1 MEQTMSNVF
10 TARNGV
16 SLAGRVL
23 PDLTKPAAPSM
34 EDMLA
39 QIEALKAQLANASK
53 PKALTLKVSE
63 KGALSIYGLGR
74 FPITLYLSQFDKLNA
89 AWPDVQ
95 AFVEA
100 NRARFTTKE

>member
-1 MEQTMSNVF
+1 MSNVL

-23 PDLTKPAAPSM
+23 PDLTQPAQPTVEELMAKIAA
-34 EDMLA
+34 L
-39 QIEALKAQLANASK
+39 EAAAKQPAR
-53 PKALTLKVSE
+53 ALTLKVSE

-89 AWPDVQ
+89 AWSDVV
-95 AFVEA
+95 AFVDA
-100 NRARFTTKE
+100 NRARFTVKE

>member
-1 MEQTMSNVF
+1 MSNVL

-23 PDLTKPAAPSM
+23 PDLTKPAQPTV
-34 EDMLA
+34 EELLA
-39 QIEALKAQLANASK
+39 RIASLEAAAKAGSTR
-53 PKALTLKVSE
+53 ALTLKVSE

-89 AWPDVQ
+89 AWADVQ
-95 AFVEA
+95 QFVEA
-100 NRARFTTKE
+100 NRARFTVKE

>member
-1 MEQTMSNVF
+1 MSNVL

-23 PDLTKPAAPSM
+23 PDLSKPAQPT
-34 EDMLA
+34 
-39 QIEALKAQLANASK
+39 IEELMAKIAALEAAAKQPAR
-53 PKALTLKVSE
+53 ALTLKVSE

-89 AWPDVQ
+89 AWSDVQ
-95 AFVEA
+95 AFVET

>member
-1 MEQTMSNVF
+1 MSNVF

-16 SLAGRVL
+16 SLAGRIL
-23 PDLTKPAAPSM
+23 PDLTKPAEPTVA
-34 EDMLA
+34 ELLA
-39 QIEALKAQLANASK
+39 RIEALQAQVAKGAS
-53 PKALTLKVSE
+53 PRALTLKVSE

-89 AWPDVQ
+89 AWADVV

-100 NRARFTTKE
+100 NRARFTVKE

>member
-1 MEQTMSNVF
+1 MSNVF

-23 PDLTKPAAPSM
+23 PDLTKPTEPTVADLM
-34 EDMLA
+34 A
-39 QIEALKAQLANASK
+39 QIEALKAQVAKGAS
-53 PKALTLKVSE
+53 PRALTLKVSE

-89 AWPDVQ
+89 AWSDVV
-95 AFVEA
+95 AFVDA
-100 NRARFTTKE
+100 NRSRFTTKE

>member
-1 MEQTMSNVF
+1 MSNVL

-23 PDLTKPAAPSM
+23 PDLTKPAQPT
-34 EDMLA
+34 
-39 QIEALKAQLANASK
+39 IEELMAKIAALEAAAKSGSAR
-53 PKALTLKVSE
+53 ALTLKVSE

-74 FPITLYLSQFDKLNA
+74 FPITLYLSQFEKLNA
-89 AWPDVQ
+89 AWSDVQ

-100 NRARFTTKE
+100 NRSRFTTKE

>member
-1 MEQTMSNVF
+1 MSNVLA
-10 TARNGV
+10 ARNGV

-23 PDLTKPAAPSM
+23 PDLTKPTEPTVADLM
-34 EDMLA
+34 A
-39 QIEALKAQLANASK
+39 QIEALKAQVAK
-53 PKALTLKVSE
+53 GGQPRALTLKVSE

-89 AWPDVQ
+89 AWSDVV

-100 NRARFTTKE
+100 NRSRFTTKD

>member
-1 MEQTMSNVF
+1 MSNVL

-23 PDLTKPAAPSM
+23 PDLTKPVTPTIEELMAKIAALEAAAKQPSR
-34 EDMLA
+34 
-39 QIEALKAQLANASK
+39 S
-53 PKALTLKVSE
+53 LTLKVSE

-89 AWPDVQ
+89 AWPDVV
-95 AFVEA
+95 AFVDA
-100 NRARFTTKE
+100 NRARFTTKD

>member
-1 MEQTMSNVF
+1 MSNVL
-10 TARNGV
+10 TSRNGV

-23 PDLTKPAAPSM
+23 PDLTKPAQPTVA
-34 EDMLA
+34 ELLA
-39 QIEALKAQLANASK
+39 RIEALQAQVAK
-53 PKALTLKVSE
+53 GGQPRALTLKVSG

-95 AFVEA
+95 QFVDA
-100 NRARFTTKE
+100 NRSRFTTKD